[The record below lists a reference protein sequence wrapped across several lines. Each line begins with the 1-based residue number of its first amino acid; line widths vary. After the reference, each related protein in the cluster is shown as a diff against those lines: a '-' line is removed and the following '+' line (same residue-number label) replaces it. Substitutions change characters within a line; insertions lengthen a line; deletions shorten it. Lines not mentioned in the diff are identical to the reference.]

1 MRENYHKIPLDFK
14 EISISA
20 LMFLPCGNPQKN
32 MMAARK
38 CPEFEGKVSGLRR
51 AERQFLRQSVLSRK
65 YWVIPSSF
73 QNASKINLFKHRI
86 ELLSQDGCRNLIEKV
101 AINQSF

>member
-1 MRENYHKIPLDFK
+1 
-14 EISISA
+14 
-20 LMFLPCGNPQKN
+20 

-51 AERQFLRQSVLSRK
+51 AKRQFKKILGDSKQFS
-65 YWVIPSSF
+65 
-73 QNASKINLFKHRI
+73 NASKINLFKRRI

>member
-1 MRENYHKIPLDFK
+1 
-14 EISISA
+14 
-20 LMFLPCGNPQKN
+20 

-51 AERQFLRQSVLSRK
+51 AKHQFKK

-73 QNASKINLFKHRI
+73 QNASKINLFKRRI
-86 ELLSQDGCRNLIEKV
+86 ELLSQDACRNLIEKV
-101 AINQSF
+101 VINQSF